1 VMSYIYIKF
10 YPKKEKIS
18 ITTTHMSIIC
28 VHLDGFGLLLGL
40 GMGRHVKIRGE
51 AGGLGKVEN
60 LR

>member
-1 VMSYIYIKF
+1 MSYIKLS
-10 YPKKEKIS
+10 KKYNYH
-18 ITTTHMSIIC
+18 THMRVYNIVS
-28 VHLDGFGLLLGL
+28 HLDGFGLLLGL